1 MGYSTRPGILGHTI
15 RTFWPDDADDLIYI
29 DANHSRTLAEI
40 QQIIADKWP
49 GASAEN
55 IIISSENIQTD
66 CLGYDAHDY
75 GDWTDFITI
84 TRIQGA

>member
-1 MGYSTRPGILGHTI
+1 MGYSTRPGVLGHTI
-15 RTFWPDDADDLIYI
+15 RTFWPDDTDDLMYL
-29 DANHSRTLAEI
+29 DATQPWTLAEI
-40 QQIIADKWP
+40 QSRIAEKWP

-75 GDWTDFITI
+75 SDWTDFITI
-84 TRIQGA
+84 TRIRGA